1 VPLPHARADLLA
13 VGMLQDA
20 IRGWPSRVTADLAGD
35 PELTDAEIAERMSG
49 NLCRCG
55 TYMNI
60 VPAVR
65 SAGGA

>member
-1 VPLPHARADLLA
+1 
-13 VGMLQDA
+13 MLQDA
-20 IRGWPSRVTADLAGD
+20 KRGWPSRVTADLAGD
-35 PELTDAEIAERMSG
+35 PELTDAEIAERISG

-55 TYMNI
+55 AYMNI